1 MIKLKNILFEQKKSS
16 DKLNVL
22 FITDYPAETIGN
34 FAKRLIANRKVNGE
48 IKTYSK
54 QDSLEAVSL
63 LAHNISTAFN
73 LIVVQVSGVYD
84 KSAKELYNNLSRIT
98 MIADRKKIPIV
109 FIATPTTQFATTKR
123 DLDYI
128 DQAYNV
134 LSKRFNVIEMPE
146 INDDS
151 YFTGNGLYLNNAGSQ
166 IAYQKILNY
175 LKDIDNNIE
184 ITTDDTEEIESEKP
198 QQKSVIKKVVA
209 PIKKSTANIDTDW
222 KMIMKLLIDRGLSV
236 AGAAGVAGN
245 MKVESGFKTDIVGD
259 KGTSYGLCQW
269 HLGRWDHLNQFAE
282 QQGKDPADPVL
293 QVDFVML
300 ELNESFRSL
309 HDYLKTTKDPNEAAF
324 KFADIFE
331 NPAVISPKRMEYAV
345 QYANEFDPSLI
356 DMAADAISGTW
367 NSLTNIAAGVGI
379 GVAGLAAGSKSK
391 PTKVDGKNGNLPASQ
406 LKSVGGGHVLYPAAA
421 DAYLKM
427 KADYEAEHKD
437 PKTGKITK
445 TFKLSDSYRSFEGQN
460 KIFDWDLYN
469 RTGKTKKIGTGGTIA
484 AAYPG
489 TSNHGWGKAIDV
501 GPTHARKWIQANG
514 MKYGWS
520 WDEGKRVGEPWHFTY
535 VK

>member
-1 MIKLKNILFEQKKSS
+1 MIKLRNILFEQKDAS

-22 FITDYPAETIGN
+22 FITDYPSETISN

-73 LIVVQVSGVYD
+73 LIVVQVSGLYD
-84 KSAKELYNNLSRIT
+84 KSAKELYNNLTRINT
-98 MIADRKKIPIV
+98 IADRKKIPVV
-109 FIATPTTQFATTKR
+109 FIATPTTQFTTSRR

-128 DQAYNV
+128 NQAYNV
-134 LSKRFNVIEMPE
+134 LSKRLDVIEMPE

-151 YFTGNGLYLNNAGSQ
+151 YFVGNGVYLNAAGSQ
-166 IAYQKILNY
+166 IAYQKMLNY
-175 LKDIDNNIE
+175 LKDIDNDIE
-184 ITTDDTEEIESEKP
+184 ITTDDTEEIESEVP
-198 QQKSVIKKVVA
+198 QQKTVIKPVVT
-209 PIKKSTANIDTDW
+209 PIKKSTASIDTDW

-245 MKVESGFKTDIVGD
+245 MKIESGFKTDIVGD
-259 KGTSYGLCQW
+259 HGTSYGLCQW
-269 HLGRWDHLNQFAE
+269 HLSRWDHLNEFAE
-282 QQGKDPADPVL
+282 QQGKDTADPVL

-309 HDYLKTTKDPNEAAF
+309 LDYLKTTDDPHEAAF

-331 NPAVISPKRMEYAV
+331 NPQVISPARMEYAV
-345 QYANEFDPSLI
+345 QYASEFDPSLI

-379 GVAGLAAGSKSK
+379 GVAGLTAGSGATA
-391 PTKVDGKNGNLPASQ
+391 PKVNGKNGNLSGSE
-406 LKSVGGGHVLYPAAA
+406 LKSIGGGNKLSRAAA
-421 DAYLKM
+421 DAFLKM
-427 KADYEAEHKD
+427 KADYEAENKD
-437 PKTGKITK
+437 PVTGKVTK
-445 TFKLSDSYRSFEGQN
+445 TFNVTDSYRPFNVQHN
-460 KIFDWDLYN
+460 KFDWDLYN
-469 RTGKTKKIGTGGTIA
+469 RTGKKKKIGTNGTVA
-484 AAYPG
+484 LAYPG
-489 TSNHGWGKAIDV
+489 TSNHGWGKAIDLF
-501 GPTHARKWIQANG
+501 PTHAQDWVRKNG
-514 MKYGWS
+514 MNYGWS